1 MTLANL
7 RSDIRFLLFGNSS
20 NTQYGDTDIDRN
32 INGWYRRGVAWILE
46 NNGDWQVNGET
57 ALADLVA
64 DQREYTLPTDLL
76 KINEVYIKSTT
87 SGELLK
93 AKQIDPANVSV
104 DMDEYY
110 PAQHEFDLLD
120 NSLFV
125 YPMENSVVAVTDGLK
140 IFYQTEITELSGDS
154 DAPNI
159 AAPFER
165 LITYGSA
172 YDYAMAQGM
181 TTKSQQLKRDLAEV
195 REDMMQYYAN
205 RSTVDR
211 TIIDPEPRNLT

>member
-7 RSDIRFLLFGNSS
+7 RSDIRFLLFSNSS
-20 NTQYGDTDIDRN
+20 NTQYGDTDVDRN
-32 INGWYRRGVAWILE
+32 INAWYRRGLAWILE
-46 NNGDWQVNGET
+46 YNGDWQVNGEI

-76 KINEVYIKSTT
+76 KVNEVYIKSTS
-87 SGELLK
+87 SGEFLK
-93 AKQIDPANVSV
+93 ANQTDSANVSV
-104 DMDEYY
+104 EMDQYY
-110 PAQHEFDLLD
+110 PDQPEFDLLD

-125 YPMENSVVAVTDGLK
+125 YPMENSVVAVTNGLK

-159 AAPFER
+159 AEPFER
-165 LITYGSA
+165 LITYGAA
-172 YDYAMAQGM
+172 YDYAISNEMR
-181 TTKSQQLKRDLAEV
+181 TKGEQLKRDLKEIKD
-195 REDMMQYYAN
+195 ELMQYYAN

-211 TIIDPEPRNLT
+211 TKVLPEQRNLT